1 MASNYLQSVS
11 IDDYEEEDIPIK
23 KTVPDTPTRVFS
35 GTYNVRGRPNIN
47 ENGILEKI
55 LPEDVLPW
63 VKGID
68 RGLYSNFEF

>member
-23 KTVPDTPTRVFS
+23 KTVPDIPTRVFS

-68 RGLYSNFEF
+68 RGLYS